1 MNENDGIYEEF
12 TEKPMDDTLL
22 KFFGVYGFDILTSL
36 TENHWIH
43 AKFCPSF
50 GCPKSK
56 NTYVE
61 YITNIIVWFD
71 SIGQLKYMLSEY

>member
-36 TENHWIH
+36 TEKHWIH

-50 GCPKSK
+50 GCPK
-56 NTYVE
+56 
-61 YITNIIVWFD
+61 
-71 SIGQLKYMLSEY
+71 LKFMLSILQILLYGLIVSDN

>member
-50 GCPKSK
+50 GCPKLKLQRDRRIVHK
-56 NTYVE
+56 NAGIETRKE
-61 YITNIIVWFD
+61 WGN
-71 SIGQLKYMLSEY
+71 

>member
-1 MNENDGIYEEF
+1 MNENDVKYEEF

-50 GCPKSK
+50 GCPKLK
-56 NTYVE
+56 
-61 YITNIIVWFD
+61 
-71 SIGQLKYMLSEY
+71 KYMLSTLQILLYGLIVSEN